1 MWLGTVFQL
10 TPPSVPS
17 GAWTASAIY
26 SFTGVDGDGST
37 PLASVIVGENGVLY
51 RTTQGGGSGGL
62 GTVFKL
68 APPATSGGPW
78 TETVLHSFTGQ
89 DGDGSKPVAALVLSS
104 GVLYGTTSKGGT
116 AEKGAV
122 FAVAP

>member
-1 MWLGTVFQL
+1 
-10 TPPSVPS
+10 
-17 GAWTASAIY
+17 
-26 SFTGVDGDGST
+26 
-37 PLASVIVGENGVLY
+37 
-51 RTTQGGGSGGL
+51 
-62 GTVFKL
+62 
-68 APPATSGGPW
+68 
-78 TETVLHSFTGQ
+78 VLHSFTGQ